1 MFSEKIQNEI
11 ITRIAKFVRMK
22 IKDIMEETKYFSI
35 IADEVT
41 DMYFNKEIWLFC
53 LTADLQ
59 VNNNAKVA

>member
-22 IKDIMEETKYFSI
+22 IKDMEETKYFPI

-41 DMYFNKEIWLFC
+41 DMYSNKEIWLFC

-59 VNNNAKVA
+59 ENNNAKVA

>member
-41 DMYFNKEIWLFC
+41 DLYFNKEIWLIC